1 MFSQKSWP
9 LLAMMLEEADSF
21 SVKMGFI
28 EILRVKE
35 DYSDEQRIGNVEKQ
49 EQMVQ
54 IGFVNGGYL
63 FRVIY

>member
-1 MFSQKSWP
+1 
-9 LLAMMLEEADSF
+9 MMLEEADSF